1 MNRNIIFIHPLQE
14 ECDAFTRVC
23 LENEYEVTAVSDG
36 EEALAIL
43 RDQTFAIAVVSRR
56 MKGEEVA
63 HILTALEAHPE
74 TAIILGA
81 AAISKSDLIYFFN
94 RRKVY
99 RIYLEPIDYRTEML
113 NILDAAMLDVE
124 VKAANRQDQVVEE
137 KQQMMDLLMDLM
149 YSQVPKEDRKLMKDI
164 LEVFMNLCI
173 HQPTY
178 VLDGTKRLEENFR
191 GRSKLD
197 LQIDVQNNARNVLE
211 QSGQER
217 RKILFTFLCGLLGE
231 GVLSCSSKKKGALRI
246 MAENSRNGIH
256 LIAQGHADAT
266 GIMVA
271 EDILKQEKVKR
282 IISSVLNNMTSQH
295 KEDYTRSE
303 DGLMRIRFDLI
314 F

>member
-36 EEALAIL
+36 EEALALL

-124 VKAANRQDQVVEE
+124 VKAANRQDANEGHPGGIYE
-137 KQQMMDLLMDLM
+137 SLHPSADLCPRWNQEIRGEL
-149 YSQVPKEDRKLMKDI
+149 PRKK
-164 LEVFMNLCI
+164 
-173 HQPTY
+173 
-178 VLDGTKRLEENFR
+178 
-191 GRSKLD
+191 
-197 LQIDVQNNARNVLE
+197 
-211 QSGQER
+211 
-217 RKILFTFLCGLLGE
+217 
-231 GVLSCSSKKKGALRI
+231 
-246 MAENSRNGIH
+246 
-256 LIAQGHADAT
+256 
-266 GIMVA
+266 
-271 EDILKQEKVKR
+271 
-282 IISSVLNNMTSQH
+282 
-295 KEDYTRSE
+295 
-303 DGLMRIRFDLI
+303 
-314 F
+314 